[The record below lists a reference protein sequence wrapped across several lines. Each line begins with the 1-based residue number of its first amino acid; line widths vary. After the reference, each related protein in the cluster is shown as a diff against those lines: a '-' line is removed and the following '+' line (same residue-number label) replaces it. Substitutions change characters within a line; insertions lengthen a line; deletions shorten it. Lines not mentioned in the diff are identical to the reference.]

1 MLTRYT
7 QKEHQAQTLYSAN
20 DYIQHT
26 EHAET
31 YVCADPG
38 VLEAFPELDGKPVY
52 GEHLMFR
59 SLIDKSSLSRYKHYN
74 SQKFDLQG

>member
-1 MLTRYT
+1 MYMWNRLTQLCILSTLQLQSDILTRST

-26 EHAET
+26 EHAER

-38 VLEAFPELDGKPVY
+38 VLETFPELDGKLAY
-52 GEHLMFR
+52 DGN
-59 SLIDKSSLSRYKHYN
+59 I
-74 SQKFDLQG
+74 